1 MAISFKYVPPA
12 APSLTSVADVLKT
25 KRQGDMVTI
34 SGLIRWDSEA
44 STPQN
49 SKRPVRDGKLVDSTG
64 TIDISIWSDHTA
76 LIKEGDFF
84 EISNCNVKHYYGL
97 KISTTTETI
106 IKPAEK
112 QNITNVNTDATAI
125 KPQICCPEIQNVII
139 DTNAMCNTKGC
150 KSKITGN
157 TESKV
162 MVSCTACNRAM
173 LVKNCYVDMCTTFQL
188 EKEEKQFN
196 VVANYATLSV
206 YLNEDIFQYR
216 KNIDELTEKLL
227 LLENVDFTLSK
238 NERSIQQTNFSM
250 PFKQILFKI
259 ALLRRCKG
267 IPMAIDGLGGGTNSI
282 MAKINSLTVRADLTR
297 YGFVINEEKSLWKPV
312 QVITCLGT
320 VFDTYQG
327 LISVTERRVSKL
339 KSSIDLLR
347 KDNCKILK
355 VRDVAS
361 VVSQVILLTPCVGSV
376 AKIMTRALYTVV
388 NQKQSWDSQVELSKE
403 AFDELT
409 FWIDNV
415 DSLNFRCLSNRL
427 LDLSILTHQI
437 TLVVL
442 LLKE

>member
-1 MAISFKYVPPA
+1 MAIF
-12 APSLTSVADVLKT
+12 LD
-25 KRQGDMVTI
+25 
-34 SGLIRWDSEA
+34 
-44 STPQN
+44 
-49 SKRPVRDGKLVDSTG
+49 
-64 TIDISIWSDHTA
+64 
-76 LIKEGDFF
+76 
-84 EISNCNVKHYYGL
+84 
-97 KISTTTETI
+97 
-106 IKPAEK
+106 
-112 QNITNVNTDATAI
+112 
-125 KPQICCPEIQNVII
+125 
-139 DTNAMCNTKGC
+139 
-150 KSKITGN
+150 
-157 TESKV
+157 
-162 MVSCTACNRAM
+162 
-173 LVKNCYVDMCTTFQL
+173 
-188 EKEEKQFN
+188 
-196 VVANYATLSV
+196 
-206 YLNEDIFQYR
+206 
-216 KNIDELTEKLL
+216 
-227 LLENVDFTLSK
+227 
-238 NERSIQQTNFSM
+238 
-250 PFKQILFKI
+250 
-259 ALLRRCKG
+259 
-267 IPMAIDGLGGGTNSI
+267 DGLGGGTNSI

-327 LISVTERRVSKL
+327 LTSVTEQRVSKL

-361 VVSQVILLTPCVGSV
+361 VVGQVISLTPCVGSV